1 MIEEKSNHRPPP
13 GREAIEWV
21 LADRR
26 SEDPAPPKPHTGK
39 NYNKIL
45 EAARNTLVELGYAKF
60 SLREVESRAGVHL
73 KSLQHYFKTKGDL
86 VYHTLHHTLVE
97 HYYESYIALFETME
111 SSTYEEML
119 EATVRLLVSDGED
132 PQTSKLFFDLW
143 ALAARDE
150 DARRAVEHFYS
161 RYRHIIEWLIGMA
174 NPELGPS
181 GSALR
186 AAVVV
191 AQIEGSMLFLSRA
204 LPEHAELA
212 GLSDEVV
219 RAMVKYALEPCDG
232 KLVVEKLN
240 ESTGGIVARD
250 NDLVGIA

>member
-1 MIEEKSNHRPPP
+1 MIEKTSNHRPPP

-45 EAARNTLVELGYAKF
+45 EAAR
-60 SLREVESRAGVHL
+60 
-73 KSLQHYFKTKGDL
+73 
-86 VYHTLHHTLVE
+86 HTLHHTLVE

-150 DARRAVEHFYS
+150 DARRAVDHFYS

-174 NPELGPS
+174 NPGLGPS
-181 GSALR
+181 RSAVR

-240 ESTGGIVARD
+240 ESTGRIVARD
-250 NDLVGIA
+250 NDLMGIA